1 MKLLDL
7 QTIIDIAV
15 MTTGDAAQAV
25 DIAINNNISITDQVS
40 ELNVQSVD
48 NLITQ
53 HYKIN
58 KFTPATDF
66 IEEPYKIFD
75 YTFDET
81 FE

>member
-15 MTTGDAAQAV
+15 MSTGDAAQAV

-40 ELNVQSVD
+40 ELNVQPVD
-48 NLITQ
+48 NIITQ
-53 HYKIN
+53 HYKRN
-58 KFTPATDF
+58 NFAPATDYT
-66 IEEPYKIFD
+66 EETYKIFD